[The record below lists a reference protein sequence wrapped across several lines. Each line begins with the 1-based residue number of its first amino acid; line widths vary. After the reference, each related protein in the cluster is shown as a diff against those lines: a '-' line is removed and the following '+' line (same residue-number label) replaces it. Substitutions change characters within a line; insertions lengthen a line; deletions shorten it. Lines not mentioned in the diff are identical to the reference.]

1 MVIRILF
8 KYFLLILFCTD
19 LPAQNGIF
27 RVYFTDKNN
36 SPFTLSAPE
45 DFLSQRAIQR
55 RNDAG
60 INILTNDLP
69 VNQNYIDSV
78 LTYPNTELLAKSKWF
93 NTICIQTDSTT
104 LATILTLSFVGNVQ
118 RLKCHE
124 NFYLPDKISVPTE
137 RFFTV
142 ETENYYG
149 QAFNQIKM
157 HNGHLLHQEGFR
169 GAGMHIAVLDAGFP
183 DLDQTPAFA
192 KLFSE
197 GRIADTYNFVADTF
211 DVITNSHF
219 HGSLVMSC
227 MGADDPFS
235 FVGTAPDATYYLYL
249 TEDADTEFP
258 LEEDNWV
265 EAAERADSIGVDLI
279 NTSLG
284 YTQFDDSTLN
294 HTYADM
300 DGNTTFI
307 SRGADIAA
315 SKGILVVC
323 SAGNSGT
330 SSWFRIGA
338 PGDADSV
345 LTVGAVDKDGIYAE
359 FSSKGFSS
367 DGDIKPN
374 VAAQGSNAALIWP
387 GGNISLGSG
396 TSFSSP
402 ITCGM
407 AACLW
412 QAHPDKNNMQI
423 INAIQVSGNKF
434 TSPDSLTGYGI
445 PDYWKAHQLLSGNDY
460 YFSQSSEI
468 TFVYPNPFTQSL
480 NVGFFPS
487 ENIEVQIRIADVSGK
502 TVYETKIPVEEYV
515 EHKISL
521 SENFNLVA
529 SGFYF
534 LTITTEDFTETVK
547 VEYLRE

>member
-1 MVIRILF
+1 MVIKSSL
-8 KYFLLILFCTD
+8 KYFLSIFICTN
-19 LPAQNGIF
+19 LSAQNGIF
-27 RVYFTDKNN
+27 RIYFTDKNN
-36 SPFTLSAPE
+36 SPYTITSPQ
-45 DFLSQRAIQR
+45 DFLSQRAIER

-60 INILTNDLP
+60 INILANDLP
-69 VNQNYIDSV
+69 INQTYIDSI
-78 LTYPNTELLAKSKWF
+78 LNYPNTVLLAKSKWF
-93 NTICIQTDSTT
+93 NTICIQTDSAT
-104 LATILTLSFVGNVQ
+104 LATILTVSFVGSAQ
-118 RLKCHE
+118 RLKCKE
-124 NFYLPDKISVPTE
+124 NFIVPDKFTIPTE

-142 ETENYYG
+142 DAENLYG
-149 QAFNQIKM
+149 QAYNQIAL
-157 HNGHLLHQEGFR
+157 HNGHLLHNKGFR

-183 DLDQTPAFA
+183 NLDETPAFS

-197 GRIADTYNFVADTF
+197 GRIADTYNFVDDTF

-227 MGADDPFS
+227 MGADDPYS

-249 TEDADTEFP
+249 TEDADTELP

-265 EAAERADSIGVDLI
+265 EAAERADSNGVDLI

-294 HTYADM
+294 HTYADLN
-300 DGNTTFI
+300 GNTTFI
-307 SRGADIAA
+307 SRGADVAA

-330 SSWFRIGA
+330 SPWFRIGA

-374 VAAQGSNAALIWP
+374 VAAQGSQAALIWP

-423 INAIQVSGNKF
+423 INAIQASGNKF
-434 TSPDSLTGYGI
+434 TTPDSLTGYGI
-445 PDYWKAHQLLSGNDY
+445 PDYWKAHQLLSGSDF
-460 YFSQSSEI
+460 YFSQSTEL

-480 NVGFFPS
+480 YVEFFPS
-487 ENIEVQIRIADVSGK
+487 NNAEVRIRIADVSGK
-502 TVYETKIPVEEYV
+502 TVYENIIIVEEYV
-515 EHKISL
+515 FQKIQI

-534 LTITTEDFTETVK
+534 LTISTSDFSETVK